1 MEEEET
7 GAPAARAAAG
17 LLEEKLLHVLR
28 VALVL
33 FLGLAIQRQA
43 EAEALDRADW
53 SILMICVRRDRKKR
67 KMGRWFAVLSFVF
80 Q

>member
-1 MEEEET
+1 MQEEKT

-17 LLEEKLLHVLR
+17 LLEEKFLHVLR

-33 FLGLAIQRQA
+33 VLGLAIQRQA

-53 SILMICVRRDRKKR
+53 SILMICARRDRNKKECEDS
-67 KMGRWFAVLSFVF
+67 W
-80 Q
+80 